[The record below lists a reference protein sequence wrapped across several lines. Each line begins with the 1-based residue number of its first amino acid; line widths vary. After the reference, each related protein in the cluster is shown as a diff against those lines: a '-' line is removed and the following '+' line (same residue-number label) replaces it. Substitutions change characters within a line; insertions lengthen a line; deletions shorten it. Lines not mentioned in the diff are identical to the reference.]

1 MTHAPPLRSRH
12 SPVPSVL
19 ESQINKLKVALDKF
33 NLGKKNRFSLSQGSG
48 AVKISCGTETLPLHT
63 IAAIRTARFCIPFSN
78 DYDAFVKL
86 FDDNFVVCEN
96 MESPDIQALFE
107 SHG

>member
-1 MTHAPPLRSRH
+1 
-12 SPVPSVL
+12 
-19 ESQINKLKVALDKF
+19 LKVALDKF

-63 IAAIRTARFCIPFSN
+63 ITAIRTARFCIPFSN

-86 FDDNFVVCEN
+86 FDDNFAVCES
-96 MESPDIQALFE
+96 MESPEIQALFE